1 MARKVMWT
9 ESAWRDL
16 EEVADYI
23 ADDNILRTSA
33 NQKLSDQVG
42 LEIVTFNSGLFML
55 SAMC

>member
-1 MARKVMWT
+1 MWT

-33 NQKLSDQVG
+33 NQKLSAQVG